1 MRWSL
6 GDSQVTVKI
15 LREEMVC
22 PSEVEI
28 VEDIR
33 KMAHQFQSC
42 VFLFVR
48 RSTNVVVI
56 ELAREIGR
64 VQNEHLGVLA
74 TGLVTF
80 FY

>member
-1 MRWSL
+1 M
-6 GDSQVTVKI
+6 TVKI
-15 LREEMVC
+15 LREEKVC
-22 PSEVEI
+22 PSEVEVI

-48 RSTNVVVI
+48 RSTNVVAI

-64 VQNEHLGVLA
+64 VQNEHLGVPA